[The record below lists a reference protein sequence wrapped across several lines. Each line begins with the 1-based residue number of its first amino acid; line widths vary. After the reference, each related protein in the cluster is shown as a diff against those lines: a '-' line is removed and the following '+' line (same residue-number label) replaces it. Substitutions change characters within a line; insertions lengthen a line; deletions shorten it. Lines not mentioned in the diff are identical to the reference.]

1 MAMRLSKD
9 AIEALILLGGFAIVA
24 LAGLLVVWIWPTNIH
39 GNWRLYLTLLIGALI
54 VIPGMLAL
62 RRRLIDRGR
71 GDAR

>member
-54 VIPGMLAL
+54 VVPGMLAL

-71 GDAR
+71 GDA